1 MADEVR
7 RQLVVSLGNA
17 NPHQHGGSFTFVV
30 AQVWRVLAARL
41 SGQHV
46 MINGHDFCPPLSL
59 LATLRSAATAVHE
72 EAVSR
77 RILTADCRHGR

>member
-1 MADEVR
+1 
-7 RQLVVSLGNA
+7 
-17 NPHQHGGSFTFVV
+17 
-30 AQVWRVLAARL
+30 
-41 SGQHV
+41 

-77 RILTADCRHGR
+77 RILTADCRHGRWADQPDAGRLLSQNPAESALEGVGA